1 MHMSKIS
8 KDAESFG
15 AIVDRDEASMLKD
28 NEKLSYPEQALSA
41 HIENKRFS
49 KSNIKIEQ
57 NSKTESI
64 ATENCS

>member
-28 NEKLSYPEQALSA
+28 NAKLSYPEQTLSA
-41 HIENKRFS
+41 HIENKGSS
-49 KSNIKIEQ
+49 KSNIKIE
-57 NSKTESI
+57 
-64 ATENCS
+64 